1 MEKKAQIDGI
11 VGMITSLAIGM
22 IVIFLFLAVMLP
34 TSFNRADDLKESLTD
49 NGTLT
54 TTSATD
60 FSGVECVAG
69 SETCTNYTGGVAGTA
84 LNAGNITWTD
94 STCSILLVGATWNNT
109 NIQCSYTG
117 GGASYGNLSSGLE
130 NLTEETKDLIPIA
143 FAIIILIMLF
153 AAVAIYN
160 KSKN

>member
-22 IVIFLFLAVMLP
+22 IVIFLFLSVMLP
-34 TSFNRADDLKESLTD
+34 TSFNRADDLKESLSD

-54 TTSATD
+54 TASTTD
-60 FSGVECVAG
+60 FKGIECVAG
-69 SETCTNYTGGVAGTA
+69 SETCTNYTGG
-84 LNAGNITWTD
+84 
-94 STCSILLVGATWNNT
+94 GA
-109 NIQCSYTG
+109 
-117 GGASYGNLSSGLE
+117 AYGNLSSGLE

>member
-1 MEKKAQIDGI
+1 
-11 VGMITSLAIGM
+11 MITTLAIGM
-22 IVIFLFLAVMLP
+22 IVIFLFLSVMLP
-34 TSFNRADDLKESLTD
+34 TSFNRADDLKESLSD

-54 TTSATD
+54 TASTTD
-60 FSGVECVAG
+60 FKGIECVAG
-69 SETCTNYTGGVAGTA
+69 SETCTNYTGGVVGST
-84 LNAGNITWTD
+84 LGGGNFTWTD
-94 STCSILLVGATWNNT
+94 STCSIVMVGATFNNT

-117 GGASYGNLSSGLE
+117 GGAAYGNLSSGLE